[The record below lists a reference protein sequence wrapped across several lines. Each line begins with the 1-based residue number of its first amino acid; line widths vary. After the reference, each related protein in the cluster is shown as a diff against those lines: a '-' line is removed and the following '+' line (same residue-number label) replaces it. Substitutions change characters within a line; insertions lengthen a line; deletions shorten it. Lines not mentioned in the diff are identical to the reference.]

1 MPAIRLVFL
10 GFGNVGQAMLRL
22 CMDKRD
28 ELRQRFGIEWSTVG
42 IITARHGSA
51 LDPRGI
57 DPDRALAM
65 AAAGE
70 SLAPLSRRLAPP
82 DPLAFIHDCE
92 ADMLFEN
99 TPVNYAD
106 GQPAAAH
113 LRAAL
118 ERGMHA
124 ITANKGP
131 VVHAYREL
139 TVRAAALGRRF
150 LFEATVMGGTP
161 IFSVW
166 RNALLGAR
174 LLSFRGILNSTTNL
188 ILSRM
193 EAGSSFEEAVAQAQ
207 GMGIAETDPRGDTQG
222 WDAAIKVAALVTVL
236 MDQPLKPSGV
246 ARRGIEDLRPEDIA
260 SATLQGARWKLVC
273 HAEQT
278 PAGVSASVAP
288 QMVDPTDP
296 LFSVMGTS
304 AAVTF
309 TTDVLGPL
317 TISESETQ
325 AISGPRSTAYGLLA
339 DMVSA
344 VRGS

>member
-1 MPAIRLVFL
+1 M
-10 GFGNVGQAMLRL
+10 
-22 CMDKRD
+22 
-28 ELRQRFGIEWSTVG
+28 
-42 IITARHGSA
+42 
-51 LDPRGI
+51 
-57 DPDRALAM
+57 
-65 AAAGE
+65 
-70 SLAPLSRRLAPP
+70 APLSRRQAPP

-113 LRAAL
+113 LRAAM

-139 TVRAAALGRRF
+139 AVRAAALGRRF

-166 RNALLGAR
+166 RTSLLGAR

-193 EAGSSFEEAVAQAQ
+193 EAGASFDEAVAQAQ
-207 GMGIAETDPRGDTQG
+207 ALGIAETDPRGDTQG

-236 MDQPLKPSGV
+236 MDQPLKPAGIP
-246 ARRGIEDLRPEDIA
+246 RQGIEDLRPEDIA
-260 SATLQGARWKLVC
+260 AATRLGKRWKLVC

-278 PAGVSASVAP
+278 SAGVSASVAP
-288 QMVDPTDP
+288 EMVEATDP

-309 TTDVLGPL
+309 NTDVLGPL
-317 TISESETQ
+317 TISESESQ

-339 DMVSA
+339 DMISA
-344 VRGS
+344 VRGT